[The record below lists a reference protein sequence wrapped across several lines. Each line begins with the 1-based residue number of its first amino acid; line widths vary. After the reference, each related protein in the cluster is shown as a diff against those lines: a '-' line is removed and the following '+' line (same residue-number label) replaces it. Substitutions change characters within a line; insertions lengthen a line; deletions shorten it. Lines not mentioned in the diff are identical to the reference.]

1 MGWVLASRRLP
12 EDKAS
17 VWIRF
22 DGNIELAYYDMKHRR
37 FYSEGVW
44 MDDEAPQLMWSNDA
58 FVLVRSI
65 KLWPLFQN

>member
-44 MDDEAPQLMWSNDA
+44 MDDEAPTTH
-58 FVLVRSI
+58 VV
-65 KLWPLFQN
+65 K